1 MEDPMGRQKI
11 AMSPAATEAALVLG
25 QQIHFA
31 RHDRKWTVAELAGR
45 AGVSDRTVAAIE
57 QGQPSISIGNVFN
70 VAVAAGV
77 PLFGS
82 DNPTGL
88 ARTRLNGSEKLAL
101 LPQRI
106 RHSGGEADVDLD
118 F

>member
-1 MEDPMGRQKI
+1 MEKRMGRQKV

-45 AGVSDRTVAAIE
+45 AGVSDRTVTAIE
-57 QGQPSISIGNVFN
+57 HGLPSTSIGNVLN

-77 PLFGS
+77 PLFGA
-82 DNPTGL
+82 DDPTSL
-88 ARTRLNGSEKLAL
+88 AATRLNSSEKLAL

-106 RHSGGEADVDLD
+106 RRPGGEADVDLD